1 MRGIAI
7 LFMIPL
13 HLFLFGGGAE
23 SLVGE
28 GGGGGGTGGM
38 NSEWAE
44 LIARLIVVDTQRPL
58 GSGLVLFF
66 FITGVSLSLMLLKY
80 KGKGLKG
87 IEARVL
93 KRYGIYILAGVA
105 MSLLFRL
112 FRYLQTP
119 GAVFDP
125 VNWLNWT
132 FRSFMDVSGPI
143 LGLGVSAIIAL
154 PIIFKWDW
162 KKLALA
168 GLVLAVIEAAAIYLI
183 PFQREV
189 VSNFFITNS
198 FSVGKGLPLV
208 LFGGAVGKW
217 MGVGRRLDRRV
228 VAISAVVTLGYFI
241 VPTLLGSGGWHM
253 ILAVWA
259 YPYAASFI
267 AAAGIFSLAIFQ
279 KLEERGT
286 RMGAFQAL
294 GRSSFIVYYGHYVI
308 LMIFNAI
315 LGVTGV
321 KMTLI
326 ISMGE
331 LAVSTVTIWL
341 LIYYFSKRRWGPPS
355 TW

>member
-1 MRGIAI
+1 MDSVRGIAI

-28 GGGGGGTGGM
+28 GGGGGGS
-38 NSEWAE
+38 SEWAA
-44 LIARLIVVDTQRPL
+44 LMAKLIVVNTQRPL

-66 FITGVSLSLMLLKY
+66 FITGVALSLMLLKY
-80 KGKGLKG
+80 KGKGLKQ
-87 IEARVL
+87 IEVRVL
-93 KRYGIYILAGVA
+93 KRYGLYILAGIA
-105 MSLLFRL
+105 MSLLFRA
-112 FRYLQTP
+112 FNYLQTP

-125 VNWLNWT
+125 ISWLYWT
-132 FRSFMDVSGPI
+132 FRSFMDLSGPI
-143 LGLGVSAIIAL
+143 LGLGVSAIIAF

-162 KKLALA
+162 KKLAFA

-183 PFQREV
+183 PFERHIV
-189 VSNFFITNS
+189 TNFFITNS

-208 LFGGAVGKW
+208 LFGAAVGKW
-217 MGVGRRLDRRV
+217 MGVGRKLDRRV
-228 VAISAVVTLGYFI
+228 VAVSAAVTLGYFI

-253 ILAVWA
+253 IIAVWA
-259 YPYAASFI
+259 FPHAAIFI

-286 RMGAFQAL
+286 RLGAFQAL
-294 GRSSFIVYYGHYVI
+294 GRSSFIVYYGHYLI
-308 LMIFNAI
+308 LMILNAI
-315 LGVTGV
+315 LGLAGV
-321 KMTLI
+321 KVTLI
-326 ISMGE
+326 MSVGE
-331 LAVSTVTIWL
+331 LVISTATIWL